1 MAEPV
6 VSSPTMIDGLSGVVL
21 LPTDGSPA
29 GPPVDLLI
37 TDGRIAAITP
47 AAGPPVR
54 RLLAMPALVNAHDH
68 ARPLSPTSFGAAGKP
83 LETWLLRLAAMP
95 AIDPYLGALAA
106 FGRAARAGAGS
117 VMAHYT
123 RFHGPM
129 APIDEAKEI
138 ARAAKDI
145 GVRVTLAIF
154 MRDRN
159 PLVYDGEENVLMEL
173 PDDVREAIE
182 TQFLS
187 SMPAVVEQIAS
198 VEAIAAETESDL
210 FSVQFGPSGPQ
221 WCSDPLLAAI
231 GEASRQTG
239 RRVHMHLLETRYQR
253 AFADRAYSEG
263 VVERLKTLGLLSP
276 RLTLAHC
283 VHARPAELDAIAAAG
298 AIVATN
304 PGSNL
309 HLKSGIAPISEALRR
324 GCRVALGVDGSAFD
338 EDDDI
343 VRELRLGHFLHG
355 GWGFEA
361 VIERGAWLAAIVG
374 NGRFANGAP
383 GPGALGVGAP
393 ADILVLDLDM
403 LDRDA
408 VMAVEPIDLV
418 FARATAGHVA
428 GLIVA
433 GQEIVRDGRLLR
445 VDLDAAE
452 GELRRQYRARM
463 PSRAAFLAAWGDL
476 EPVVA
481 EHYRNGLGCC

>member
-1 MAEPV
+1 M
-6 VSSPTMIDGLSGVVL
+6 TDRLSGVVL

-29 GPPVDLLI
+29 GPPVDVLLA
-37 TDGRIAAITP
+37 DGRIAAIAAAAEPP
-47 AAGPPVR
+47 AR
-54 RLLAMPALVNAHDH
+54 RLLAMPALINAHDH

-129 APIDEAKEI
+129 PPVEEVKEV
-138 ARAAKDI
+138 ARAAKDV
-145 GVRVTLAIF
+145 GVRVTLAVF

-159 PLVYDGEENVLMEL
+159 PLVYDGEDSVLMKL
-173 PDDVREAIE
+173 PDDIRVAIE
-182 TQFLS
+182 AQFLS
-187 SMPAVVEQIAS
+187 SMPGVVEQIAN
-198 VEAIAAETESDL
+198 VEAIAAETESAL

-221 WCSDPLLAAI
+221 WCSDELIAGIA
-231 GEASRQTG
+231 EASRQTG

-253 AFADRAYSEG
+253 AFADRAYPEG
-263 VVERLKTLGLLSP
+263 VVERLKTLGLLTP

-304 PGSNL
+304 PSSNL

-324 GCRVALGVDGSAFD
+324 GCRVALGVDASAFD

-343 VRELRLGHFLHG
+343 VREMRLGHFLHG
-355 GWGFEA
+355 GWGFDA
-361 VIERGAWLAAIVG
+361 VIERGAWLSAIVA

-383 GPGALGVGAP
+383 GPGALSVGAP
-393 ADILVLDLDM
+393 ADILALDLDA

-408 VMAVEPIDLV
+408 VIAVEPVDLI
-418 FARATAGHVA
+418 FARATAAHVA
-428 GLIVA
+428 RLFVA
-433 GQEIVRDGRLLR
+433 GQEVVRDGRLIR
-445 VDLDAAE
+445 VDLDAVE
-452 GELRRQYRARM
+452 GELRVQYRARM
-463 PSRAAFLAAWGDL
+463 SSRAAFLEAWAGL
-476 EPVVA
+476 EPAVA
-481 EHYRNGLGCC
+481 EHYRDGLGCC